1 MMEFFRLGWVLLF
14 LLFVLPDSI
23 WAQERPVVLAHY
35 MPWFNSKEVSG
46 EWGWHWKLKNRNPEI
61 LAGDRRD
68 IASHYYPLMGPY
80 DSSDPEALECHVLLL
95 KITGIDGVILD
106 WYGIKEHWDYGVNH
120 KNTQAM
126 IRAIKKGKLKY
137 AICYEDQT
145 IGHLIQAKKVKDSGG
160 IKHGLEVMRYLAN
173 DFFPDPNYVRVDG
186 RPLLLVFGPQ
196 FFADGQM
203 KEICDSVTPAPFL
216 YALPHLV
223 SKANADGA
231 FGWPPVS
238 GGKEIKPEKWSDY
251 LDQLYLPK
259 AEARRPIAT
268 VFPQFHD
275 YYQEGEG
282 RPSFGSI
289 SSQEGKTMTTTIQR
303 AWESEA
309 EVIQIATWNDFGEGT
324 MIEPTREFGYQF
336 LEAIQNQVYAL
347 DAAKLKSNRLA
358 LSLPIRLYKLQK
370 FHVNNKAIAG
380 DLERVSE
387 LLFDEE
393 YEAAAEQ
400 IRRLESLN

>member
-1 MMEFFRLGWVLLF
+1 MEFFRLCWVPLF
-14 LLFVLPDSI
+14 LLIVLPGSI

-35 MPWFNSKEVSG
+35 MPWFNSSEVSG
-46 EWGWHWKLKNRNPEI
+46 EWGWHWKLKNRNPANLI
-61 LAGDRRD
+61 GDKRD

-80 DSSDPEALECHVLLL
+80 DSSDPEVLECHVLLM
-95 KITGIDGVILD
+95 KIAGIDGVIID

-120 KNTQAM
+120 KNTLAM
-126 IRAIKKGKLKY
+126 IRAIKKAKLRY

-145 IGHLIQAKKVKDSGG
+145 VGHLIQGKKVKGSDG
-160 IKHGLEVMRYLAN
+160 IEHGLEVMRYLADN
-173 DFFPDPNYVRVDG
+173 CFPDASYVRIDS

-203 KEICDSVTPAPFL
+203 KEICDSVTPSPLL

-223 SKANADGA
+223 GKANADGA

-238 GGKEIKPEKWSDY
+238 GGKEINPEKWNDY

-259 AEARRPIAT
+259 SESRRPIAT

-289 SSQEGKTMTTTIQR
+289 SSQGGKTMTTTIQR
-303 AWESEA
+303 AWKSKA

-324 MIEPTREFGYQF
+324 MIEPTREFGYQC
-336 LEAIQNQVYAL
+336 LEAIQNQVCGS
-347 DAAKLKSNRLA
+347 DAARLKTNRSA
-358 LSLPIRLYKLQK
+358 LGLPIRLYQLQK
-370 FHVNNKAIAG
+370 LHAKNKSVAG
-380 DLERVSE
+380 ELERVSQ
-387 LLFDEE
+387 LLFEEE
-393 YEAAAEQ
+393 YETAAEQ

>member
-1 MMEFFRLGWVLLF
+1 MGLFRLSWMPLF
-14 LLFVLPDSI
+14 LLFVLSDSI
-23 WAQERPVVLAHY
+23 LSQERPIVLAHY
-35 MPWFNSKEVSG
+35 MPWFTSKQVSG
-46 EWGWHWKLKNRNPEI
+46 EWGWHWKLKNRNPEN
-61 LAGDRRD
+61 LVGDKRD

-80 DSSDPEALECHVLLL
+80 DSSDPDALECHVLLM
-95 KITGIDGVILD
+95 KIAGIDGVIID

-120 KNTQAM
+120 KNTLAM
-126 IRAIKKGKLKY
+126 IRAIKKAKLRY

-145 IGHLIQAKKVKDSGG
+145 VGHLIQAKKVKDSDG
-160 IKHGLEVMRYLAN
+160 IEHGLEVMRYLAN
-173 DFFPDPNYVRVDG
+173 NCFSDANYVRVDG

-196 FFADGQM
+196 YFAEGQM
-203 KEICDSVTPAPFL
+203 KEICESVTPSPLL

-223 SKANADGA
+223 SKAKADEA

-238 GGKEIKPEKWSDY
+238 GGKEINPEKWNEY
-251 LDQLYLPK
+251 LDELYLPK
-259 AEARRPIAT
+259 SESRKPIAT

-289 SSQEGKTMTTTIQR
+289 SSQGGKTMTTTIQR

-347 DAAKLKSNRLA
+347 DAARLKTNRLA
-358 LSLPIRLYKLQK
+358 LGLPIELYQLQK
-370 FHVNNKAIAG
+370 LHLNNKTIAG
-380 DLERVSE
+380 ELERVSQ

-393 YEAAAEQ
+393 YEAAAGQ
-400 IRRLESLN
+400 IRRLKLLN

>member
-14 LLFVLPDSI
+14 VLLVLPDSI

-46 EWGWHWKLKNRNPEI
+46 EWGWHWKLKNQNPEN
-61 LAGDRRD
+61 LDGDKRD
-68 IASHYYPLMGPY
+68 IASHYYPLIGPY
-80 DSSDPEALECHVLLL
+80 DSSDPEVLECHVLLM
-95 KITGIDGVILD
+95 KIAGIDGVIID

-120 KNTQAM
+120 KNTLAM
-126 IRAIKKGKLKY
+126 IRAIKKAKLRY

-145 IGHLIQAKKVKDSGG
+145 ISHLIQAKKVKGSGG

-173 DFFPDPNYVRVDG
+173 NCFSDPSYVRVAG

-196 FFADGQM
+196 FFEDGQM
-203 KEICDSVTPAPFL
+203 KEICDGVNPSPLL

-223 SKANADGA
+223 GKANADGA

-238 GGKEIKPEKWSDY
+238 GGKEINPDKWNLY

-259 AEARRPIAT
+259 SESRRPIAT

-289 SSQEGKTMTTTIQR
+289 SSQGGKTMTATIQR

-324 MIEPTREFGYQF
+324 MIEPTRELGYQC
-336 LEAIQNQVYAL
+336 LEAIQNQVYAF
-347 DAAKLKSNRLA
+347 DAARLKTNRSA
-358 LSLPIRLYKLQK
+358 LGLPIRLYQLQK
-370 FHVNNKAIAG
+370 LHAKNKSIAG
-380 DLERVSE
+380 ELERVSQ
-387 LLFDEE
+387 LLFEEE
-393 YEAAAEQ
+393 YETAAEQ
-400 IRRLESLN
+400 IRRLETLD